1 MGAWVEGYK
10 ELGLAWEAALNTLR
24 TAPHGA
30 GRVVRTGWPQPEGR
44 QTKAAGAHPRLAVCP
59 RDSRCHDSRWLC
71 AEASPALWPWPCAV
85 GAGGAHGV
93 ALDPWPCQA
102 PASRHPDVRGVGRAG
117 WRCLSPA
124 PAAAVL
130 SPCVTGS
137 LPRVT
142 SSSMQPRGLRSVCLP
157 LSLCP
162 APGAWGLDRRP
173 PGYGCPSLD
182 PET

>member
-44 QTKAAGAHPRLAVCP
+44 QTEAAGGHPRLAVCP

-71 AEASPALWPWPCAV
+71 AEASPALRPWPCAV
-85 GAGGAHGV
+85 GAGGARGV

-102 PASRHPDVRGVGRAG
+102 PASQHPDVRGVGRAG

-130 SPCVTGS
+130 SLRDRKPAAGDFQQHAAQRAQERVPSPLPVPGSWCVGAGQTS
-137 LPRVT
+137 PRLRV
-142 SSSMQPRGLRSVCLP
+142 SQPRP
-157 LSLCP
+157 
-162 APGAWGLDRRP
+162 
-173 PGYGCPSLD
+173 
-182 PET
+182 